1 MVLNNSKITALTL
14 DADAKSNQPSPFKSA
29 ATTVRAPIA
38 LSSTTS
44 LTSQNIP
51 RSIFL
56 NTSIV
61 LSPDDAL
68 TMSGS
73 PSSVKEKDCEHKGL
87 S

>member
-1 MVLNNSKITALTL
+1 VIINRSKTTLLTL

-51 RSIFL
+51 LSIFL
-56 NTSIV
+56 NTAMV

-68 TMSGS
+68 AMSGS
-73 PSSVKEKDCEHKGL
+73 PSSMKEKAM
-87 S
+87 